1 MISNCLCG
9 RRTLSTCV
17 ERILLEAS
25 SIHVHHEPFG
35 TPYYWGEEAPSRRQ
49 ADDTP
54 RDASFAAVAADV
66 FRAPM
71 PAGITHVFSKDHAYY
86 IMPHC
91 LSRLADFT
99 NGVDVRHSF
108 IIRHPLRAIV
118 SLYMKACVD
127 NSSTGYTYFDPAEAG
142 FVAMWDLYCHIEET
156 ATLGSQPAPI
166 IDADDLLEDPEGVM
180 SAYCAAVGLP
190 FDVSMLQWGEKPVPH
205 QVSCQG
211 KSRDLRRPEA
221 ARHPSLTDALPCFPC
236 SAAFQ
241 LPVVWLD

>member
-142 FVAMWDLYCHIEET
+142 FVAMWDLYCQIEEA
-156 ATLGSQPAPI
+156 ATPGSQPAPI

-211 KSRDLRRPEA
+211 KSRDLRRPED

-241 LPVVWLD
+241 LPMVWLD